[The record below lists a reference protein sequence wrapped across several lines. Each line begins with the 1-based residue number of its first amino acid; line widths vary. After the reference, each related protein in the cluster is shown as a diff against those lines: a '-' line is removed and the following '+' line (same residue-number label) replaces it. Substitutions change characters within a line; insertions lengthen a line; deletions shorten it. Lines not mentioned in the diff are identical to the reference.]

1 MRLDVFLKVS
11 RLVKRRTVANALCD
25 AGRVLLNGAM
35 ARASHA
41 VKPAD
46 VLEIHDENAVRK
58 VRVVAI
64 PDTQQTKAQA
74 ARLFELISQEP
85 VKLLELRR
93 HEDAEADRTQ

>member
-1 MRLDVFLKVS
+1 MRLDAFLKVS

-25 AGRVLLNGAM
+25 AGRVLLNGAV
-35 ARASHA
+35 ARASHV
-41 VKPAD
+41 VKPSD
-46 VLEIHDENAVRK
+46 ILEIHDENAFRK

-74 ARLFELISQEP
+74 ARLFELISHEP

-93 HEDAEADRTQ
+93 RDDPEQEPTQ